1 MASDLACDNR
11 KMESASNVLPFMS
24 LCANRYWKSERGC
37 WLPSPVYSRHCG
49 DEWSQNQTLVE
60 GIMRRSA
67 IHLYL
72 IIFDWV
78 SSCLF
83 HSLVVQLSAHKKASS
98 ENCVRAQRCISA
110 ISTNGIFSQAP
121 ILSTSGAERRRWEHY
136 QMCLSSSHQLDPGG
150 RCRYR
155 VTFSAWLPDIN
166 AISPPYYHGNISQS
180 IRLNKWLFFF
190 LSLASISLLPP
201 SPSFPPRFLSC
212 PAPLVFPAPEPIT
225 RPPQGPGLHNR
236 VSSRPSYSSRIA

>member
-24 LCANRYWKSERGC
+24 LCANRYWKSERWC
-37 WLPSPVYSRHCG
+37 WLPLLYIHVINR
-49 DEWSQNQTLVE
+49 DEWLQNQNLAE
-60 GIMRRSA
+60 NIIRHRA
-67 IHLYL
+67 LHLCL

-83 HSLVVQLSAHKKASS
+83 HSVVVQLSAHKKASS
-98 ENCVRAQRCISA
+98 ENCVRAQRYISA

-121 ILSTSGAERRRWEHY
+121 ILSTSGAKRRRWEHY
-136 QMCLSSSHQLDPGG
+136 QMCLSSSHQHDPGG
-150 RCRYR
+150 RYRYR
-155 VTFSAWLPDIN
+155 VTFSAWLPDIK

-180 IRLNKWLFFF
+180 IRLNKWLFPWLPSLFSHRH
-190 LSLASISLLPP
+190 LSPPIS
-201 SPSFPPRFLSC
+201 SW
-212 PAPLVFPAPEPIT
+212 PAPLVLPAPEPIT